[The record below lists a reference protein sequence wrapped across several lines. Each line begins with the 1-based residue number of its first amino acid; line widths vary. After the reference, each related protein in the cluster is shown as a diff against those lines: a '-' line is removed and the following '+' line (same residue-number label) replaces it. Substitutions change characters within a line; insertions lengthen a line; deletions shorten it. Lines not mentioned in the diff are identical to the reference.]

1 MASRRKLKK
10 TIQFIASEL
19 MTELYFHCLMSNK
32 IEEEKADGIMIEI
45 SEISREFILRSNR
58 PTGKDNP
65 RLVKDYYRK
74 LYSDWQQTIDKI
86 VSAIEK
92 L

>member
-19 MTELYFHCLMSNK
+19 ITELYFRCLMSDK
-32 IEEEKADGIMIEI
+32 IDEEKADGIVIEI
-45 SEISREFILRSNR
+45 SEISREFTLRSNR

-65 RLVKDYYRK
+65 ALVKNYYRK
-74 LYSDWQQTIDKI
+74 LYSDWQQAIEKI
-86 VSAIEK
+86 VGAIEK

>member
-10 TIQFIASEL
+10 TIQFVASEL
-19 MTELYFHCLMSNK
+19 MTELYFRCLMSNK

-74 LYSDWQQTIDKI
+74 LYSDWQQTINKI